1 MPIQLTEQEREDL
14 LLLDFATNAMSA
26 LAPTFGDFVEA
37 KRRVI
42 AHKSFLLA
50 FAMLEAYEARAWEQ

>member
-1 MPIQLTEQEREDL
+1 MPVQLTEQEREDL
-14 LLLDFATNAMSA
+14 LIDFANSAMAA

-37 KRRVI
+37 KRRVV

-50 FAMLEAYEARAWEQ
+50 AAMLDAYEARTWER

>member
-14 LLLDFATNAMSA
+14 LIDFATSAMQIIA
-26 LAPTFGDFVEA
+26 QTFGDFVEA
-37 KRRVI
+37 KRRVV

-50 FAMLEAYEARAWEQ
+50 AAMLEAYEARAWEQ

>member
-1 MPIQLTEQEREDL
+1 MIQALTEQEREDL
-14 LLLDFATNAMSA
+14 LIDFATSAMAA

-37 KRRVI
+37 KRRVV

-50 FAMLEAYEARAWEQ
+50 AAMLDAYEARAWEQ

>member
-1 MPIQLTEQEREDL
+1 MSIQLTNQEREDL
-14 LLLDFATNAMSA
+14 LIDFASDAMQVIA
-26 LAPTFGDFVEA
+26 MTFGDSVEA

-50 FAMLEAYEARAWEQ
+50 AAMLEAYEARAWEQ

>member
-1 MPIQLTEQEREDL
+1 MSVQLTEQEREDL
-14 LLLDFATNAMSA
+14 LIDFATSAMSA
-26 LAPTFGDFVEA
+26 LAPTFGDCVEA

-50 FAMLEAYEARAWEQ
+50 AAMLDAYEARAWEQ